1 MMSVYRRQYDDIFIC
16 QCPRLSH
23 NTSLGPRI
31 TQKNIWKYQ
40 YWTTKIVEMG
50 MTDEKSFSSDHF
62 FVSTG

>member
-31 TQKNIWKYQ
+31 TQKNI
-40 YWTTKIVEMG
+40 
-50 MTDEKSFSSDHF
+50 
-62 FVSTG
+62 